1 MTQNEAR
8 QSEGGTVAPATPGAA
23 ELAEDHARAED
34 ASRARSEFL
43 ANISH
48 ELRTPMNG
56 ILGMTELVLAT
67 ELTAEQR
74 EYLVSARDAA
84 ASLMRIIND
93 LLDFARMGSG
103 PPELA
108 ATSFHLRDCVEDA
121 LRPLAGLAE
130 RNGLEMACRIAPGV
144 PEHLVGDPGRLRQIL
159 DHLVGNAVKFTRA
172 GRIDVTVEVERR
184 QERDVWLHLAVRDT
198 GIGIASADGEVIFEA
213 FQQADGSS
221 TRRFGGTGLGLAITR
236 RLAEAM
242 DGRIWLDST
251 VGVGSTFHLTVRLGV
266 GRGSAEAPALP
277 DVESLRGLHALVV
290 DDREA
295 NRRALCETLAEWQI
309 TTTTAAGG
317 AEALTLLRQGARQGR
332 AFPLVLM
339 DASMPQMSGFELA
352 EQIRAAPSL
361 ATATVMMLSAA
372 GQRGDAARCLELG
385 VSAYLSKPI
394 QPSELLAAVR
404 TAVAAAEGTDGPRL
418 ITRHSL
424 REGRRQRGEGSALAP
439 GSDPPRETQA
449 PARGQEVTQAVN
461 PPLEGVDI
469 EGVLD
474 RVGGDRR
481 LLAELCGMFH
491 EHRPRWVER
500 IREALAERNA
510 PALEQT
516 AHTVKGAV
524 GNFAAEPAVRAA
536 EQLEHAA
543 RARDFPRAS
552 GACGALETELAR
564 LAEALGQLQEGA
576 KTCRC

>member
-1 MTQNEAR
+1 VTQNEAR

-242 DGRIWLDST
+242 DGRIW
-251 VGVGSTFHLTVRLGV
+251 F
-266 GRGSAEAPALP
+266 
-277 DVESLRGLHALVV
+277 
-290 DDREA
+290 
-295 NRRALCETLAEWQI
+295 
-309 TTTTAAGG
+309 
-317 AEALTLLRQGARQGR
+317 
-332 AFPLVLM
+332 
-339 DASMPQMSGFELA
+339 ASMPQMSGFELA

-404 TAVAAAEGTDGPRL
+404 TAMAAAEGTDGPRL

>member
-1 MTQNEAR
+1 VTESQAR
-8 QSEGGTVAPATPGAA
+8 QSQGGTVAPATPGAA
-23 ELAEDHARAED
+23 ELAEDRARAED

-56 ILGMTELVLAT
+56 ILGMTELALAT

-130 RNGLEMACRIAPGV
+130 RNGLAMACRIAPGV

-159 DHLVGNAVKFTRA
+159 DHLVGNAVKFTRT

-198 GIGIASADGEVIFEA
+198 GIGIASADGEEIFEA

-242 DGRIWLDST
+242 DGRVWFDST

-290 DDREA
+290 DDRDA
-295 NRRALCETLAEWQI
+295 NRRALCETLAKW
-309 TTTTAAGG
+309 
-317 AEALTLLRQGARQGR
+317 LLRQRVRQGR

-339 DASMPQMSGFELA
+339 DASMPRMSGFELA
-352 EQIRAAPSL
+352 EQIKADPSL

-404 TAVAAAEGTDGPRL
+404 TAMAAEETDGPRL

-424 REGRRQRGEGSALAP
+424 REGRRQRSEGSASVP
-439 GSDPPRETQA
+439 GSDPPRETRA
-449 PARGQEVTQAVN
+449 PARGQEVAQAVN

-481 LLAELCGMFH
+481 LLAELCEMFH

-500 IREALAERNA
+500 IREALAKRNA

-524 GNFAAEPAVRAA
+524 GNFAAELAVQAA

-543 RARDFPRAS
+543 RAGDFSRAS
-552 GACGALETELAR
+552 GASGALETELAQ
-564 LAEALGQLQEGA
+564 LAQALRQLQEGA
-576 KTCRC
+576 KTCGC